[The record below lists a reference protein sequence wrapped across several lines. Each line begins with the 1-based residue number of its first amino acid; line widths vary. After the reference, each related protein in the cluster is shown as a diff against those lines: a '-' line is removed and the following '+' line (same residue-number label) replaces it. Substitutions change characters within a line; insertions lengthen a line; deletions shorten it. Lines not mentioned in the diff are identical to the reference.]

1 MIYIQYILL
10 AVATVF
16 FSVKLASYVDM
27 LDRKTDLSGAFIGGV
42 MLAAVTSLPELFTSM
57 TAVFVL
63 DKPSLVQGNVM
74 GSNIFNLSI
83 LGVLMMVS
91 HKKFMQAKVAKSNSF
106 SLLFG
111 IIMYICA
118 IAALNFNTDINI
130 LGFHVDIFTILLI
143 VIYAISV
150 KLMND
155 DDSGDSDEMADIAL
169 TVQQIVLRFIV
180 FALLLVGASIIL
192 TQVSDKLTQEL
203 AIGSTVGGAIF
214 LGVATSLPELSAS
227 VSLVRMNNFNASIGN
242 IVGSCVFNFMIL
254 CFADILYTG
263 SGIYTYDQEAIIF
276 AVCGIVASVITYLGL
291 KYKQSSLFV
300 YFAGAGI
307 VMMYVLSIILS
318 I

>member
-1 MIYIQYILL
+1 MIYIQYFLL
-10 AVATVF
+10 AAATVF

-83 LGVLMMVS
+83 LGVLMIFA
-91 HKKFMQAKVAKSNSF
+91 HKKFMKAKVAKSNSS

-111 IIMYICA
+111 ILMYGCA
-118 IAALNFNTDINI
+118 IAALNLNSDINI
-130 LGFHVDIFTILLI
+130 MGFHVDIFTIALI

-150 KLMND
+150 KMMND
-155 DDSGDSDEMADIAL
+155 DDSGDSDENADIAL
-169 TVQQIVLRFIV
+169 SVQQIVLRFVV
-180 FALLLVGASIIL
+180 FAILLVGASIIL
-192 TQVSDKLTQEL
+192 TQVSDQLTEEL
-203 AIGSTVGGAIF
+203 QLGSTVGGAIF

-263 SGIYTYDQEAIIF
+263 SGIYMYDREAIIF
-276 AVCGIVASVITYLGL
+276 AGCGIVASLITYFGL
-291 KYKQSSLFV
+291 KYKKSSLFV
-300 YFAGAGI
+300 YLAGVGI
-307 VMMYVLSIILS
+307 VIMYVVSIILS